1 MSHRV
6 VWHTRLT
13 VSNIATKY
21 TAWFTLAQNLWVK
34 PTYVGIKTK
43 KMCAF
48 ANQSEAQRFY
58 NELGKRL

>member
-1 MSHRV
+1 V
-6 VWHTRLT
+6 AYTADAID
-13 VSNIATKY
+13 IATKY
-21 TAWFTLAQNLWVK
+21 AAWFTLAQNLWVK

-48 ANQSEAQRFY
+48 AKNQSEAQRFY